1 MVAAINKNLCS
12 IVQYTADGVP
22 DPEVGPDFDGRPP
35 PNPADRSLRVRKVD
49 SAERRPFLP
58 FGQNGPLPSLQPDDR
73 EHNEFRKIAPPSCV
87 HPGGLNLELVSE
99 ALRLNRELAE
109 RKKQREI
116 MIVAD
121 DVSYDKQLLKSPVM
135 RDIAMNGR
143 PAKCG
148 LAMTLQYCMDLGPDL
163 RTQFSYI
170 ICCADNIHAN
180 RKRIWNYFAGVVP
193 TYREFDAI
201 MQSCTQDHS
210 CLVIDNSN
218 PSASV
223 QNSIFHWKARL
234 HPPPY
239 KLCKPVYWK
248 LDSKRPPSK
257 QASDVLVVDE
267 RSQPPK
273 MDRRTM
279 QVVS

>member
-1 MVAAINKNLCS
+1 MVAAINKNLCRIVHAQPMVYQIQKWDPTSMDDHPRILLIGRSGSGKSTALRDALSYLSDRTDLFLLFSPTTES
-12 IVQYTADGVP
+12 I
-22 DPEVGPDFDGRPP
+22 
-35 PNPADRSLRVRKVD
+35 
-49 SAERRPFLP
+49 
-58 FGQNGPLPSLQPDDR
+58 
-73 EHNEFRKIAPPSCV
+73 NEFRKIAPPSCV

-239 KLCKPVYWK
+239 KLCKPVFWK
-248 LDSKRPPSK
+248 LDSKRPSSK

-267 RSQPPK
+267 RAQPK

>member
-1 MVAAINKNLCS
+1 M
-12 IVQYTADGVP
+12 
-22 DPEVGPDFDGRPP
+22 
-35 PNPADRSLRVRKVD
+35 
-49 SAERRPFLP
+49 AEQR
-58 FGQNGPLPSLQPDDR
+58 
-73 EHNEFRKIAPPSCV
+73 I

-180 RKRIWNYFAGVVP
+180 RKRIWNASFQRIESS
-193 TYREFDAI
+193 TR
-201 MQSCTQDHS
+201 SCRAAPRTTA
-210 CLVIDNSN
+210 
-218 PSASV
+218 AS
-223 QNSIFHWKARL
+223 
-234 HPPPY
+234 
-239 KLCKPVYWK
+239 
-248 LDSKRPPSK
+248 
-257 QASDVLVVDE
+257 
-267 RSQPPK
+267 
-273 MDRRTM
+273 
-279 QVVS
+279 